1 MRALYQTIA
10 HPRGGYLSTKLFV
23 PRDVWRV
30 KGVKIKSVED
40 KIANC
45 DFLTAALMKLAKV
58 DTFDADAVLVEMQS
72 FEGVLEQV
80 QATLTRKLGNEVGVQ
95 GSGGNV

>member
-45 DFLTAALMKLAKV
+45 DFLNGCSDEARQV
-58 DTFDADAVLVEMQS
+58 DTFDADAVLVENAVFRGRPRAS
-72 FEGVLEQV
+72 SSNFDEE
-80 QATLTRKLGNEVGVQ
+80 AW
-95 GSGGNV
+95 